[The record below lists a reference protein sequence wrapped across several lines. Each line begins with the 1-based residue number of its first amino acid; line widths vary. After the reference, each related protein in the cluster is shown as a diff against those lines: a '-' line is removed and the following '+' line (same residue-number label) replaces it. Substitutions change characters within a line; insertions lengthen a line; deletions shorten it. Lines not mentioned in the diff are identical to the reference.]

1 MIQKSDAKNQI
12 IGPESSYVLGT
23 TNLEL
28 QRLERQHAIWRD
40 DALASWQRAGFAAG
54 QRLLDLGCGPG
65 FASFDLARLVGAAG
79 ELLALDNSPVYLE
92 HLQQQA
98 QRLQLHQL
106 RSQLFDLAT
115 CNSALELISKQGAN
129 WDGAWC
135 RWLAMFLPDPNK
147 LVKLVASMLRPGG
160 KLVLHEYVQWDTY
173 ALYPRGGAVALFVER
188 CIHHWQSHGG
198 DPHVARRLPALL
210 EAQGLRLLGSRSLM
224 ACCPSDQPKAIWLQD
239 FLRSY
244 APMLASAGLWS
255 SSEQLELAAEISQA
269 QLHPSLWVTPALVE
283 MIWEQP

>member
-1 MIQKSDAKNQI
+1 MMDKSELKNKI
-12 IGPESSYVLGT
+12 IAPESSYVLGT
-23 TNLEL
+23 TESEL

-40 DALASWQRAGFAAG
+40 DALASWNRAGFAAG

-65 FASFDLARLVGAAG
+65 FASFDLARLVGATG
-79 ELLALDNSPVYLE
+79 EILALDNSPVYLE

-98 QRLQLHQL
+98 HRLQLHQL
-106 RSQLFDLAT
+106 RSQLFDLANY
-115 CNSALELISKQGAN
+115 NSALELILQQGGG

-147 LVKLVASMLRPGG
+147 FGKLVASLLRPGG
-160 KLVLHEYVQWDTY
+160 RLVLHEYVHWDTF
-173 ALYPRGGAVALFVER
+173 ALYPRGRAVSLFVER

-210 EAQGLRLLGSRSLM
+210 EAKGLRLLASRSLM

-244 APMLASAGLWS
+244 APMLVSAGLWS
-255 SSEQLELAAEISQA
+255 SSEQLELDAEIYQA

>member
-1 MIQKSDAKNQI
+1 MKA
-12 IGPESSYVLGT
+12 GSYLLGT
-23 TNLEL
+23 EQAELE
-28 QRLERQHAIWRD
+28 RLGRQHAVWRAD
-40 DALASWQRAGFAAG
+40 CLAAWDRAGFGPG

-65 FASFDLARLVGAAG
+65 FAALDLAALVGAEGAV
-79 ELLALDNSPVYLE
+79 LAIDNARPYLE
-92 HLQQQA
+92 HLQRQA
-98 QRLQLHQL
+98 HCRGL
-106 RSQLFDLAT
+106 SQLAALRFDLAGPVS
-115 CNSALELISKQGAN
+115 CEAIDAAIGRGR

-135 RWLAMFLPDPNK
+135 RWLAMFLPDPAA
-147 LVKLVASMLRPGG
+147 LMAAVARALRPGG
-160 KLVLHEYVQWDTY
+160 RLVLHEYVQWDTF
-173 ALYPRGGAVALFVER
+173 ALHPRGQGLDRFVRR
-188 CIHHWQSHGG
+188 CIDHWLAHGV

-255 SSEQLELAAEISQA
+255 SSEQLELAAEIYQA

>member
-1 MIQKSDAKNQI
+1 MMDKCDAKNQI
-12 IGPESSYVLGT
+12 MASESNYVLGT
-23 TNLEL
+23 TNQEL

-65 FASFDLARLVGAAG
+65 FASFDLARLVGVTG
-79 ELLALDNSPVYLE
+79 ELLALDNSTIYLE
-92 HLQQQA
+92 YLHKQSH
-98 QRLQLHQL
+98 RLQLHQL

-115 CNSALELISKQGAN
+115 CNNALELISQQGGG

-135 RWLAMFLPDPNK
+135 RWLAMFLPDATK
-147 LVKLVASMLRPGG
+147 LVQFVTSMLRPGG
-160 KLVLHEYVQWDTY
+160 RLVLHEYVHWDTF
-173 ALYPRGGAVALFVER
+173 ALYPHGRAVRLFVER
-188 CIHHWQSHGG
+188 CIQHWQSHGG
-198 DPHVARRLPALL
+198 DPHVSRRLPALL
-210 EAQGLRLLGSRSLM
+210 EAQGLRLLDSRSLM
-224 ACCPSDQPKAIWLQD
+224 ACCPSDHPKAVWLQD

-255 SSEQLELAAEISQA
+255 FSEQLELDEEIYQA

-283 MIWEQP
+283 MIWEKP